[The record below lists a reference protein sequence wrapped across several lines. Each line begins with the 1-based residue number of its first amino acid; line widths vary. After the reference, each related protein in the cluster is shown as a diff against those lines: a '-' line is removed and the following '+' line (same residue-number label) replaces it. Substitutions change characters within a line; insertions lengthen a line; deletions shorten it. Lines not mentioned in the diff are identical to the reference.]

1 MAKDDPKSGTTDK
14 SGAGKPSRRPP
25 PTLDLSARDLTPA
38 EAKAE
43 KSAEV
48 TPVSDEAATTEP
60 LAPAEAAAEPASTSN
75 TSSTSTTPGEVPV
88 LDAEAPAT
96 AVAGGPDDPPPVE
109 PARPSH
115 APEAGPVPP
124 AGKRP
129 ARQLGLI
136 GGLAV
141 ALVSGV
147 LGAAVAFAVVGAFTS
162 AEENADAITELEA
175 RALDLR
181 QRVETLEAAG
191 GQPTPGLDTAPAE
204 LAARL
209 DALESGLDAL
219 GKKVDT
225 QPAPVAPAADAS
237 ATPPASAEAV
247 AALGSR
253 VGAVED
259 KLSSL
264 PAPAPAATP
273 DDVAAANAR
282 IGALESK
289 VAALPAPAPS
299 VSPDDLAAAT
309 GRISALEQ
317 KLATVASAQ
326 QASGQGAAQLV
337 ALSALRE
344 AVLGAKPFTTEL
356 KAARAL
362 LGAEGAPLAALEP
375 VATEGFP
382 DGPSL
387 AAELKRAVAPPP
399 PPPAHAGVPTDEG
412 VLDRLM
418 RGAQGLVTV
427 RRLDATGT
435 PPGVSEAQAALERGD
450 FAAAREALATLPE
463 ADRAKVQPVAQVL
476 EARQAALDAIA
487 GLNQHVLASLA
498 GGAQ

>member
-25 PTLDLSARDLTPA
+25 PTLDLSARDVTKPTDPA
-38 EAKAE
+38 P
-43 KSAEV
+43 V

-60 LAPAEAAAEPASTSN
+60 LASAAAETSK
-75 TSSTSTTPGEVPV
+75 TPGEVPV

-96 AVAGGPDDPPPVE
+96 AGAGGSDEPPTG
-109 PARPSH
+109 PAQ
-115 APEAGPVPP
+115 APEADPVPP
-124 AGKRP
+124 AAKRP

-147 LGAAVAFAVVGAFTS
+147 LGAAVAFAIVGTFTS

-191 GQPTPGLDTAPAE
+191 GEPAAGQPAAGLDTAPAE

-225 QPAPVAPAADAS
+225 QPAPVAPTADAS
-237 ATPPASAEAV
+237 ATPGASAEAV

-264 PAPAPAATP
+264 PTPAPAATP
-273 DDVAAANAR
+273 DDVAAATAR

-309 GRISALEQ
+309 SRIAALEQ
-317 KLATVASAQ
+317 KLSAVASTQ

-344 AVLGAKPFTTEL
+344 AVLGSKPFTAEL

-362 LGAEGAPLAALEP
+362 LGAEAAPLAALEP
-375 VATEGFP
+375 VAAEGFP
-382 DGPSL
+382 TGPAL

-399 PPPAHAGVPTDEG
+399 APPTQAGVPTDEG

-435 PPGVSEAQAALERGD
+435 PPGLSEAQAALERGD
-450 FAAAREALATLPE
+450 FAAARAALATLPE
-463 ADRAKVQPVAQVL
+463 ADRAKVQPVAQTL

>member
-1 MAKDDPKSGTTDK
+1 MAKDDPKSGATDK

-43 KSAEV
+43 KPAKV

-60 LAPAEAAAEPASTSN
+60 LAPAEAIAEAPPEPAN
-75 TSSTSTTPGEVPV
+75 TSTPTTSGEVPV

-96 AVAGGPDDPPPVE
+96 AGAGGSDEPPAEPVR
-109 PARPSH
+109 PAQ

-147 LGAAVAFAVVGAFTS
+147 LGAAVAFAIVGTFTS

-191 GQPTPGLDTAPAE
+191 GQPTPGLDTVPAE

-219 GKKVDT
+219 GKKVDS

-237 ATPPASAEAV
+237 ATPAASAEAV

-259 KLSSL
+259 RLSSL

-337 ALSALRE
+337 ALSALRD
-344 AVLGAKPFTTEL
+344 AVLGARPFTTEL

-362 LGAEGAPLAALEP
+362 LGTEGAPLAALEP
-375 VATEGFP
+375 MAAEGFP

-399 PPPAHAGVPTDEG
+399 PSPAHAGVPTDEG
-412 VLDRLM
+412 VLDRLL

-450 FAAAREALATLPE
+450 FAAAHEALATLSE
-463 ADRAKVQPVAQVL
+463 ADRAKVQPVAQTL

>member
-1 MAKDDPKSGTTDK
+1 VAKDDPKSGTTDK

-25 PTLDLSARDLTPA
+25 PTLDLSAKDVTKPTDPA
-38 EAKAE
+38 P
-43 KSAEV
+43 V

-60 LAPAEAAAEPASTSN
+60 LASAEATSETPKTPTPN
-75 TSSTSTTPGEVPV
+75 TSGEVPV

-96 AVAGGPDDPPPVE
+96 AGAGGSDEPPMDP
-109 PARPSH
+109 AQ
-115 APEAGPVPP
+115 APEVDPVPP
-124 AGKRP
+124 AAKRP

-147 LGAAVAFAVVGAFTS
+147 LGAAVAFAIVGTFTS

-191 GQPTPGLDTAPAE
+191 GQPAPGLDTAPAE

-225 QPAPVAPAADAS
+225 QPAPVAPTEAAP
-237 ATPPASAEAV
+237 ATPGASAEAV

-264 PAPAPAATP
+264 PAPAATP

-289 VAALPAPAPS
+289 VAALPAPSPAA
-299 VSPDDLAAAT
+299 SPDDLAAAT
-309 GRISALEQ
+309 SRIAALEQ
-317 KLATVASAQ
+317 KLSAVASTQ

-344 AVLGAKPFTTEL
+344 AVLGSKPFTTEL

-362 LGAEGAPLAALEP
+362 LGAEAAPLAALEP
-375 VATEGFP
+375 VAAGGFP
-382 DGPSL
+382 TGPAL

-399 PPPAHAGVPTDEG
+399 APPTQAGVPTDEG

-435 PPGVSEAQAALERGD
+435 PPGITEAQAALERGD
-450 FAAAREALATLPE
+450 FAAARAALATLPE
-463 ADRAKVQPVAQVL
+463 ADRAKVQPVAQTL

>member
-1 MAKDDPKSGTTDK
+1 VAKDDPKSGTTDK

-25 PTLDLSARDLTPA
+25 PTLDLSAKDVTKPTDPA
-38 EAKAE
+38 P
-43 KSAEV
+43 V

-60 LAPAEAAAEPASTSN
+60 LASAEAAAETPKTPTPN
-75 TSSTSTTPGEVPV
+75 TSGEVPV

-96 AVAGGPDDPPPVE
+96 AGAGGSDEPPMGS
-109 PARPSH
+109 AQ
-115 APEAGPVPP
+115 APEPDPVPP
-124 AGKRP
+124 AAKRP

-147 LGAAVAFAVVGAFTS
+147 LGAAVAFAIVGTFTS

-191 GQPTPGLDTAPAE
+191 GEPAAGQPPAGLDTAPAE

-225 QPAPVAPAADAS
+225 QPAPVAPTEAAP
-237 ATPPASAEAV
+237 ATPGASAEAV

-273 DDVAAANAR
+273 DDVAAATAR

-289 VAALPAPAPS
+289 VAALPAPS

-309 GRISALEQ
+309 SRIAALEQ
-317 KLATVASAQ
+317 KLSAVASTQ

-344 AVLGAKPFTTEL
+344 AVLGSKPFTAEL
-356 KAARAL
+356 KAALAL
-362 LGAEGAPLAALEP
+362 LGAEAAPLAALEP
-375 VATEGFP
+375 VAAEGFP
-382 DGPSL
+382 AGPAL

-399 PPPAHAGVPTDEG
+399 APPTQAGVPTDEG
-412 VLDRLM
+412 MLDRLM

-435 PPGVSEAQAALERGD
+435 SPGIGEAQAALERGD
-450 FAAAREALATLPE
+450 FAAARAALATLPE
-463 ADRAKVQPVAQVL
+463 ADRAKVQPVAQIL